1 MQFER
6 VWTAA
11 NWERLLVGD
20 LFNKGVMGG
29 LLLTL
34 VLGLSSIVIATLLGA
49 GIGVMRSSTRRALS
63 VPAAVY
69 VQAFRSVPLLILIFW
84 AYFFPPTLGVQVSKF
99 TSVLIALTLFTT
111 AYIGE
116 IVHGGIRSVASGHIE
131 AARALGM
138 SRLETQLRIVLP
150 QAFFNMLPAL
160 AGRYVV
166 SIKNTSLAFLIGL
179 ADLTEIGKQIGARLM
194 TAPIEVY
201 VTLLMVY
208 FVVNRGLSLLMRLLE
223 DRSRF
228 NRIFLRI

>member
-34 VLGLSSIVIATLLGA
+34 VLGISSIVISTVLG
-49 GIGVMRSSTRRALS
+49 GVIGVMRSSSRSALS
-63 VPAAVY
+63 LPSAVY
-69 VQAFRSVPLLILIFW
+69 VQIFRSVPLLILVFW
-84 AYFFPPTLGVQVSKF
+84 AYFFPPTLGIEISKF
-99 TSVLIALTLFTT
+99 SSVLLALTLFTA

-116 IVHGGIRSVASGHIE
+116 IIHGGIRSVAPGHIE

-138 SRLETQLRIVLP
+138 SPFETQTRIVLP

-160 AGRYVV
+160 TGRYIV
-166 SIKNTSLAFLIGL
+166 SLKNTSLAFLIGL

-201 VTLLMVY
+201 ITLLMIY
-208 FVVNRGLSLLMRLLE
+208 FVVNRGLSMLMRLLE
-223 DRSRF
+223 DRNRF
-228 NRIFLRI
+228 NRIFLRN